1 MARNEQL
8 VRQHRVLQI
17 LERTRFGR
25 TLGEIR
31 DDLVAELGLTSLH
44 ERSVRRDIEALQAA
58 GFDIICTTVQRGRV
72 WKLGPSANRTH
83 PIQASATELL
93 ALSLGRE
100 LLFPLA
106 GTPFWHG
113 IESFWSKVR
122 EQLPESVW
130 QHYERARRTLHVH
143 GRPAKSYERQLGML
157 KTLHRA
163 ILEHRVVE
171 IEYRPVGKPGGLRT
185 IEPYGVIVYQ
195 SSLYIAAAD
204 HQQTGELRDRMRHW
218 KLDRFHKATL
228 LDDRFPLA
236 DDFDLQAY
244 LSGSLGIFSA
254 PQPTDFRI
262 RLSPQAAGWIQED
275 PWHPR
280 QKLEFQTGGD
290 AILTVQASHELDI
303 VPRILALGEHA
314 EVLEPVALR
323 HRLAE
328 IAHQLARLY
337 TTPPSREAP
346 S

>member
-31 DDLVAELGLTSLH
+31 DDLVDELGLSSLH
-44 ERSVRRDIEALQAA
+44 ERSVRRDLEALQAA
-58 GFDIICTTVQRGRV
+58 GFDIVCTTVQRGRV
-72 WKLGPSANRTH
+72 WKLGPSARASH

-100 LLFPLA
+100 LLFPLL

-157 KTLHRA
+157 KTIHRA

-171 IEYRPVGKPGGLRT
+171 IVYHPLGKPLSTRR

-204 HQQTGELRDRMRHW
+204 HQQSGDIRSRMRHW
-218 KLDRFHKATL
+218 KLDRFQKATL
-228 LDDRFPLA
+228 LDDRFPIA
-236 DDFDLQAY
+236 DDFDLEQY

-254 PQPTDFRI
+254 AQPADFRI

-275 PWHPR
+275 PWHPQQR
-280 QKLEFQTGGD
+280 LEPSDDGG
-290 AILTVQASHELDI
+290 AVLTVQAAHELDI

-314 EVLEPVALR
+314 EVLQPLALR

-328 IAHQLARLY
+328 IARQLTRLY
-337 TTPPSREAP
+337 ADTPPTEPAP
-346 S
+346 